1 MKSPFNPYIMSAIFK
16 ERVFSWF
23 SVFHVH
29 LKEVYMHGIDIE
41 RRQMIS
47 KKSLVLHNTVQNEY
61 DSFVFKT
68 QV

>member
-1 MKSPFNPYIMSAIFK
+1 MFAIFK
-16 ERVFSWF
+16 ERVFSGF
-23 SVFHVH
+23 SVSHVH
-29 LKEVYMHGIDIE
+29 YKEVYMHGID